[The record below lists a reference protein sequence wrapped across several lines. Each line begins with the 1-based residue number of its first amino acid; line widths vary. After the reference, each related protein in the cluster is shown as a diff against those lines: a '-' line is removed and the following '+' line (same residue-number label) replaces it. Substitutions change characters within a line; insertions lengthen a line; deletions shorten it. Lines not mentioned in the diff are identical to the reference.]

1 MPTIRNRTKSPI
13 CQKKLSLCTSK
24 FMASNVVSDPG
35 LEQSEAKGERRNVK
49 GWHWLTAED
58 DEGRGKAS
66 KQGESKGW
74 AKRFGVGTWR
84 SYDCGSDVC
93 GAGRDMGLGGEPC
106 FMLHSHSPSLLSG
119 LCSDSVSFSVTRS
132 KSNQFPLGMLKF
144 PPSSNTGLIV
154 ILILRKDQCIN
165 HSTSGKR
172 KHHSHSRSH
181 S

>member
-66 KQGESKGW
+66 KQGESKG
-74 AKRFGVGTWR
+74 
-84 SYDCGSDVC
+84 
-93 GAGRDMGLGGEPC
+93 
-106 FMLHSHSPSLLSG
+106 
-119 LCSDSVSFSVTRS
+119 
-132 KSNQFPLGMLKF
+132 
-144 PPSSNTGLIV
+144 
-154 ILILRKDQCIN
+154 
-165 HSTSGKR
+165 
-172 KHHSHSRSH
+172 
-181 S
+181 